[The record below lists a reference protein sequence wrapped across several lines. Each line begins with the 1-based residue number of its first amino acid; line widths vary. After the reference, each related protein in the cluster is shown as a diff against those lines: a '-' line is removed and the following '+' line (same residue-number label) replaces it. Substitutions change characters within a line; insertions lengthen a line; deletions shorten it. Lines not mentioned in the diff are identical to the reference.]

1 MSYYEASRKVDRM
14 GARKA
19 EMPRETLYESP
30 WISGQ
35 TALAGDSPRVL
46 SYYDAAKKVRL
57 QREKIYES
65 NWIFWERIRLDN
77 SGAWVQMLK
86 FQDRWLLLATDEA
99 GRNYRE
105 CGSEAD
111 CYKAIEDVIPETMVM
126 GNRSKGVIEILAAAA
141 LTI

>member
-1 MSYYEASRKVDRM
+1 MSYYEASRKVDRA

-19 EMPRETLYESP
+19 EMPREKLYESP
-30 WISGQ
+30 WIPAQ
-35 TALAGDSPRVL
+35 NAPAADSPRVL

-57 QREKIYES
+57 QKEKIYES
-65 NWIFWERIRLDN
+65 NWILWERIRSDN
-77 SGAWVQMLK
+77 SRAWVQMLK

-126 GNRSKGVIEILAAAA
+126 GNRSNGVIEIQPVAVP
-141 LTI
+141 TI